1 MMQDKR
7 AYYANQTRA
16 PKLHQRSDPSD
27 RSGHPSFSNSERSRG
42 EKKKYGKGD
51 RPLILLSDDLE
62 SVDVV
67 L

>member
-42 EKKKYGKGD
+42 KKK
-51 RPLILLSDDLE
+51 
-62 SVDVV
+62 
-67 L
+67 